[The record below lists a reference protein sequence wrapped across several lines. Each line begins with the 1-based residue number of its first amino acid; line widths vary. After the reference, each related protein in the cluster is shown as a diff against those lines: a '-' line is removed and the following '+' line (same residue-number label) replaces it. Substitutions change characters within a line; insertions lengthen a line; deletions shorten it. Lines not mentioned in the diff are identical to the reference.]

1 MCGIV
6 GYIGPKD
13 SVGILLDGLKRLEY
27 RGYDSSGVAVLKEG
41 RIELRRSVGKLEKL
55 NIELGK
61 KPLTGNIGI
70 GHTRWATHGRPSEQN
85 AHPHLEGGVAVV
97 HNGIIEN
104 YLALKEELL
113 GEGAK
118 FKSETDTE
126 IISHLIHRE
135 IKRGRTLDEAV
146 RAAIKLIKGTYALAA
161 ISESEPDKVV
171 AARMECPLILGIGKG
186 ESILSS
192 DIPAILNITRH
203 AIFLKDGEMV
213 TMSKEGAEITTFDGQ
228 KVTREPSVI
237 SWSPIMAEKGGYKH
251 FMLKEIFEQ
260 PRAMTDTFRGIVME
274 EAGDVFLNKF
284 NIPLDEIKRIYIV
297 ACGTSWHAG
306 LVGKSLIESFFKVP
320 TEVDLASEFR
330 YRDPLIDKNCL
341 VISISQSGETA
352 DTLAAVKEVK
362 RRGAHTI
369 SVCNVMESS
378 LTRETDWSFMT
389 HAGPEIGVASTKA
402 FTTQLTALYLIALY
416 MGRTSGRISREAGVA
431 LIQELVRLPKKVDL
445 ILDKAGVI
453 ETLAKKYFHYRD
465 FIYLG
470 RGLNFP
476 IALEGALK
484 LKEISYIHAEGY
496 AAGEMKHGPIAL
508 IDEDMPVVA
517 IAPKDASYPKMLGNM
532 EEVKARGGRLIA
544 VVNDGDNEASCKAD
558 DVVSIPGTSVYL
570 TPILMSVPLQLLA
583 YHIAVLKGTDVDQ
596 PRNLAKSVTVE

>member
-55 NIELGK
+55 NVELGK
-61 KPLTGNIGI
+61 KPLSGNIGI

-104 YLALKEELL
+104 YLALKEELMS
-113 GEGAK
+113 EGAR

-135 IKRGRTLDEAV
+135 IKKGRTLDEAV

-237 SWSPIMAEKGGYKH
+237 SWSPI
-251 FMLKEIFEQ
+251 
-260 PRAMTDTFRGIVME
+260 
-274 EAGDVFLNKF
+274 
-284 NIPLDEIKRIYIV
+284 V
-297 ACGTSWHAG
+297 A
-306 LVGKSLIESFFKVP
+306 
-320 TEVDLASEFR
+320 
-330 YRDPLIDKNCL
+330 
-341 VISISQSGETA
+341 
-352 DTLAAVKEVK
+352 
-362 RRGAHTI
+362 RR
-369 SVCNVMESS
+369 
-378 LTRETDWSFMT
+378 
-389 HAGPEIGVASTKA
+389 
-402 FTTQLTALYLIALY
+402 
-416 MGRTSGRISREAGVA
+416 
-431 LIQELVRLPKKVDL
+431 
-445 ILDKAGVI
+445 
-453 ETLAKKYFHYRD
+453 
-465 FIYLG
+465 
-470 RGLNFP
+470 
-476 IALEGALK
+476 
-484 LKEISYIHAEGY
+484 
-496 AAGEMKHGPIAL
+496 
-508 IDEDMPVVA
+508 
-517 IAPKDASYPKMLGNM
+517 
-532 EEVKARGGRLIA
+532 ARGKIA
-544 VVNDGDNEASCKAD
+544 DRVLLQGPHGSR
-558 DVVSIPGTSVYL
+558 PRFR
-570 TPILMSVPLQLLA
+570 VPLQGPSHRQELSRYLHFTVGRDSRYARRRERGQEEGRA
-583 YHIAVLKGTDVDQ
+583 YDLGLQRHGITRQFLSM
-596 PRNLAKSVTVE
+596 R